1 MTIKSISAN
10 DTFTVRQ
17 PVLRPD
23 RPIEDCCFELD
34 NHASSLHLGMELNG
48 EIIAVLSALPIK
60 CENFPNLTSMRLRG
74 IATLHAFQKK
84 GLGSQLMIEVEKRLL
99 KLKKIKLLW
108 LNARI
113 SAKPF
118 YQNLGYESMGETF
131 NIQGVGDHQ
140 FMYKKLLE

>member
-10 DTFTVRQ
+10 ETFTVRQ

-34 NHASSLHLGMELNG
+34 NHASSLHLGMEFNG

-60 CENFPNLTSMRLRG
+60 SENFPNLTSMRLRG

>member
-10 DTFTVRQ
+10 ETFTVRQ

-60 CENFPNLTSMRLRG
+60 CENFPNLKSMRLRG

-118 YQNLGYESMGETF
+118 YQNLGYETMGETF

>member
-1 MTIKSISAN
+1 
-10 DTFTVRQ
+10 
-17 PVLRPD
+17 
-23 RPIEDCCFELD
+23 
-34 NHASSLHLGMELNG
+34 MEFNG

-60 CENFPNLTSMRLRG
+60 CENFPNLMSMRLRG

-113 SAKPF
+113 SAKSF
-118 YQNLGYESMGETF
+118 YQNLGYETMGETF
-131 NIQGVGDHQ
+131 NIQGRWRPSIHV
-140 FMYKKLLE
+140 

>member
-10 DTFTVRQ
+10 ETFTVRQ

-34 NHASSLHLGMELNG
+34 NHASSLHLGMEFNG

-60 CENFPNLTSMRLRG
+60 CENFPNLKSMRLRG

>member
-1 MTIKSISAN
+1 MTIKSINAN
-10 DTFTVRQ
+10 DTFTVRH

-34 NHASSLHLGMELNG
+34 NHPSSLHLGIEFNG

-60 CENFPNLTSMRLRG
+60 CENFPNLMSMRLRG
-74 IATLHAFQKK
+74 IATLHPFQKK
-84 GLGSQLMIEVEKRLL
+84 GLGSQLMIEIEKRLL

-113 SAKPF
+113 SAKSF
-118 YQNLGYESMGETF
+118 YQNLGYETMGKTF
-131 NIQGVGDHQ
+131 NVQGIGVHQ

>member
-1 MTIKSISAN
+1 MTIKSINAK
-10 DTFTVRQ
+10 DTFTVRH
-17 PVLRPD
+17 PVLRPGS
-23 RPIEDCCFELD
+23 PIEDCCFELD
-34 NHASSLHLGMELNG
+34 NHASSLHLGMEFNG

-60 CENFPNLTSMRLRG
+60 CENFPNLMSMRLRG

-99 KLKKIKLLW
+99 KLKKIRLIW

-113 SAKPF
+113 SARSF
-118 YQNLGYESMGETF
+118 YQNLGYKTMGETI
-131 NIQGVGDHQ
+131 NIRDIGIHQ

>member
-10 DTFTVRQ
+10 DTFTERQ

-34 NHASSLHLGMELNG
+34 NHASSLHLGMEFNG
-48 EIIAVLSALPIK
+48 EIIAVLSTLPIK
-60 CENFPNLTSMRLRG
+60 SENFPNLTSMRLRG

>member
-34 NHASSLHLGMELNG
+34 NHASSLHLGMEFNG

-60 CENFPNLTSMRLRG
+60 SENFPNLTSMRLRG

-108 LNARI
+108 LNARV
-113 SAKPF
+113 SAKSF
-118 YQNLGYESMGETF
+118 YQNLGYETMGETF
-131 NIQGVGDHQ
+131 NIRGVGVHQ

>member
-1 MTIKSISAN
+1 MIIKSINAN
-10 DTFTVRQ
+10 ETYSVRH
-17 PVLRPD
+17 PVLRPE
-23 RPIEDCCFELD
+23 RPIEECYFELD
-34 NHASSLHLGMELNG
+34 NHSSSLHLGMEFNG

-60 CENFPNLTSMRLRG
+60 CENFPNLMSMRLRG

-113 SAKPF
+113 SAKSF
-118 YQNLGYESMGETF
+118 YQNLGYETMGETF
-131 NIQGVGDHQ
+131 NIQGIGVHQ
-140 FMYKKLLE
+140 LMYKKLLE

>member
-1 MTIKSISAN
+1 MHFK
-10 DTFTVRQ
+10 
-17 PVLRPD
+17 
-23 RPIEDCCFELD
+23 
-34 NHASSLHLGMELNG
+34 
-48 EIIAVLSALPIK
+48 
-60 CENFPNLTSMRLRG
+60 
-74 IATLHAFQKK
+74 KK

>member
-10 DTFTVRQ
+10 ETFTVRQ

-118 YQNLGYESMGETF
+118 YQNLGYETMGETF

>member
-34 NHASSLHLGMELNG
+34 NHASSLHLGMEFNG

-60 CENFPNLTSMRLRG
+60 SENFPNLTSMRLRG

>member
-34 NHASSLHLGMELNG
+34 NHASSLHLGMEFNG

-60 CENFPNLTSMRLRG
+60 SENFPNLTSMRLRG

-113 SAKPF
+113 SAKSF
-118 YQNLGYESMGETF
+118 YQNLGYKAMGETF
-131 NIQGVGDHQ
+131 NIQGVGVHQ

>member
-1 MTIKSISAN
+1 MTIKSINAN

-118 YQNLGYESMGETF
+118 YQNLGYETMGETF

>member
-1 MTIKSISAN
+1 MTIKSINAN

-34 NHASSLHLGMELNG
+34 NHASSLHLGMEFNG

-60 CENFPNLTSMRLRG
+60 CENFPNLMSMRLRG

-108 LNARI
+108 LNARV
-113 SAKPF
+113 SAKSF
-118 YQNLGYESMGETF
+118 YQNLGYETMGETF
-131 NIQGVGDHQ
+131 NIRGVGVHQ